1 MKHEDWKEQIKWG
14 ITAFSVLAAV
24 SLVYV
29 LVNNFYA
36 VKQNLAVFLQILMP
50 IIYGAVSWGK
60 KHLNVSWD
68 FLVQ

>member
-36 VKQNLAVFLQILMP
+36 VKQNLAVFT
-50 IIYGAVSWGK
+50 
-60 KHLNVSWD
+60 D
-68 FLVQ
+68 FDADYIRCGFGLFNESCV